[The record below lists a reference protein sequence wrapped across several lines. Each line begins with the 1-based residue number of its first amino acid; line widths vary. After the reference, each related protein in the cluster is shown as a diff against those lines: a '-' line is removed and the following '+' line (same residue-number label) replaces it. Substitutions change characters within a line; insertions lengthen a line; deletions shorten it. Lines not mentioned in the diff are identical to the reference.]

1 MFRTRLAQ
9 DNRCKLTVEELTQFH
24 EQIRELACKIK
35 EEELITSLLD
45 KVKEF
50 QIDAKRLLSQD
61 IVESKQ
67 IEDAI
72 ETGFFLNIELS
83 ELPILKEVTLSTF
96 SSILVYNITGTN

>member
-24 EQIRELACKIK
+24 EQIQELACKIK
-35 EEELITSLLD
+35 EEELISSLLD

-50 QIDAKRLLSQD
+50 QINAKRLLGQD

-83 ELPILKEVTLSTF
+83 ELPILKEVTLLTF
-96 SSILVYNITGTN
+96 SYILFYNVSDTN